1 VTRRILLVEDDAAL
15 ARSVARGLELGGFAV
30 TVAPDGE
37 RALEAWTESD
47 FDIVVLDLVLPD
59 LDGIDVCRRIRH
71 DSLVP
76 VLMMSGRTDTLD
88 IVVALEVGADD
99 YVTKPCDIAELVA
112 RIRALLRRMKANGD
126 DRHIIEAGPLQID
139 TAAFKASLNGEP
151 IALSPTEFRLLVE
164 LARDSGRALTRKDL
178 LKRVWG
184 FDYLGDSRIVDMAI
198 KRLRDQIET
207 DPKHPAFIQT
217 VRGVGYRL
225 DVAGPSRIREDLY
238 RYSLRLKEGCQAI
251 AHDLQR
257 LRDHGRGS
265 LESLVSDF
273 DRLEGLIGEYVEA
286 TLPRSKGS
294 PPD

>member
-1 VTRRILLVEDDAAL
+1 MTRRILLVEDDAAL
-15 ARSVARGLELGGFAV
+15 ARSVARGLERGGFAV
-30 TVAPDGE
+30 TVAPDGK

-59 LDGIDVCRRIRH
+59 LDGIDVCKRIRR

-88 IVVALEVGADD
+88 IVIALEVGADD

-112 RIRALLRRMKANGD
+112 RIRALLRRMEATGD
-126 DRHIIEAGPLQID
+126 DRHIIEAGPLEID
-139 TAAFKASLNGEP
+139 TAAFTASLNDEP

-198 KRLRDQIET
+198 KRLREQIET
-207 DPKHPAFIQT
+207 DPKRPAFIQT

-225 DVAGPSRIREDLY
+225 DVAGPSRTPEDLY
-238 RYSLRLKEGCQAI
+238 RYSLRLREGCQAI
-251 AHDLQR
+251 ANDLQR
-257 LRDHGRGS
+257 LRDHERGS
-265 LESLVSDF
+265 FESLVSEF
-273 DRLEGLIGEYVEA
+273 DRLEGLIGEYVVA
-286 TLPRSKGS
+286 TLPRPKGS